1 VFLTTPQTRLNPCF
15 GFNKFGHKATTYQKY
30 NARTTNIR
38 MPTDTGSTSVHV
50 GQNDTRILQR
60 LQWQDIGVSKQYSRG
75 LQAAATLED
84 ISREVDRFHD
94 GDINLGELLS
104 ALDDMS

>member
-1 VFLTTPQTRLNPCF
+1 
-15 GFNKFGHKATTYQKY
+15 
-30 NARTTNIR
+30 

-50 GQNDTRILQR
+50 GQNDTRILQK
-60 LQWQDIGVSKQYSRG
+60 LKWQDIGVSKQYSRG

-84 ISREVDRFHD
+84 ISHEVERFHK

-104 ALDDMS
+104 ALEDMT